1 MAIIRSSSDH
11 LTLGADGANKN
22 IIFESNGTQVA
33 SISSAGNLT
42 STGIDDN
49 ATSTAITIDSSENV
63 GIGTSSPARNM
74 VVSGSSTTSSLLLQN
89 SATGAAST
97 DGVLLQSNGVD
108 TYLWNY
114 ESGSLVMATNNAER
128 MRIDSSGHAIIP
140 AGVTLG
146 TSAGTYAAANTLDDY
161 EEGTWTPSLS
171 AGGNTDATF
180 GANNGGGYTKIGN
193 KVHLQGRLSVNSIG
207 SLSGPISLTGFPFT
221 SSSSHNMSVISVGRA
236 TSLAI
241 TAGQSIT
248 GWVSQGVTYSELQR
262 WDAAAGT
269 TDLTA
274 AELSAGADVMFIVE
288 YLAA

>member
-146 TSAGTYAAANTLDDY
+146 TAAGTYAAANTLDDY
-161 EEGTWTPSLS
+161 EEGTWTATFEDAES
-171 AGGNTDATF
+171 GGNVSSTSVT
-180 GANNGGGYTKIGN
+180 GNYTKIGRI
-193 KVHLQGRLSVNSIG
+193 VHVWFARD
-207 SLSGPISLTGFPFT
+207 SLDTTGCSGTIFVHTLPFT
-221 SSSSHNMSVISVGRA
+221 AAGFSGGSYYTYRTGGGTMHNSSVTIMSGATYLRFHEFTGTSSTTDRTLQFSDLVDA
-236 TSLAI
+236 TSSIYASLVYQ
-241 TAGQSIT
+241 TA
-248 GWVSQGVTYSELQR
+248 
-262 WDAAAGT
+262 
-269 TDLTA
+269 
-274 AELSAGADVMFIVE
+274 
-288 YLAA
+288 

>member
-11 LTLGADGANKN
+11 LTLGADGASKD

-63 GIGTSSPARNM
+63 GIGESSPDRKLHVNSGSSNA
-74 VVSGSSTTSSLLLQN
+74 VAKFESTDTIATIEFVDVSGSVREIGVSGNNTVFLN
-89 SATGAAST
+89 SA
-97 DGVLLQSNGVD
+97 GVED
-108 TYLWNY
+108 
-114 ESGSLVMATNNAER
+114 

>member
-11 LTLGADGANKN
+11 LTLGADGSSKD

-63 GIGTSSPARNM
+63 GIGESSPDRKLHVNSGSSNA
-74 VVSGSSTTSSLLLQN
+74 VAKFESTDTIATIEFVDVSGSVREIGVSGNNTVFLN
-89 SATGAAST
+89 SA
-97 DGVLLQSNGVD
+97 GVED
-108 TYLWNY
+108 
-114 ESGSLVMATNNAER
+114 